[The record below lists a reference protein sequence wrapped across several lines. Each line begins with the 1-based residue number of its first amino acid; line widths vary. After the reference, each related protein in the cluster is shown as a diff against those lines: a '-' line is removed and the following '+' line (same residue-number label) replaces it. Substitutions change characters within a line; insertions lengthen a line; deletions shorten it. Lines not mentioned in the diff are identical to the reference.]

1 MGGICRMKG
10 VRNRLGSEQERGSA
24 RSVRKSRSKPA
35 LQCVIRD
42 WHLGLL
48 SFALSHLV
56 AEGKQFMNCQ
66 LTGGDSGA

>member
-1 MGGICRMKG
+1 MKG
-10 VRNRLGSEQERGSA
+10 VGNSLGSEQERGS
-24 RSVRKSRSKPA
+24 VRNSRGKPA
-35 LQCVIRD
+35 LQCVTRD

-56 AEGKQFMNCQ
+56 AEGKQHMNCQ